1 MQPLF
6 VHADAGMLD
15 QVLLNL
21 AVNSRD
27 AMPKGGRLLIET
39 SAVEFDESV
48 REQSAQARPGSFVCL
63 NVSDTGCGIPP
74 EILPNIFE
82 PFFTTKE
89 TGKGTGLGLSTVF
102 GIIRQHQGWINA
114 YSEPGQGATFRIYLP
129 RIAKTSGQKP
139 EQPAST
145 KWRGGNETILLV
157 EDDMILRVSVLKTLL
172 QLGYRVFD
180 AVNGVEAL
188 KIWKQHRDEIHLL
201 LTDMVMPGGINGRQL
216 GERLLK
222 QKPELKVIYAS
233 GYSAEVAG
241 ADFPLEEGVNFLN
254 KPFHT
259 LKLAQTL
266 RRRLDS

>member
-1 MQPLF
+1 
-6 VHADAGMLD
+6 
-15 QVLLNL
+15 
-21 AVNSRD
+21 
-27 AMPKGGRLLIET
+27 
-39 SAVEFDESV
+39 
-48 REQSAQARPGSFVCL
+48 
-63 NVSDTGCGIPP
+63 
-74 EILPNIFE
+74 
-82 PFFTTKE
+82 
-89 TGKGTGLGLSTVF
+89 
-102 GIIRQHQGWINA
+102 
-114 YSEPGQGATFRIYLP
+114 
-129 RIAKTSGQKP
+129 
-139 EQPAST
+139 
-145 KWRGGNETILLV
+145 
-157 EDDMILRVSVLKTLL
+157 MILRVSVLKTLL